1 MRKLLKNKWFGVAL
15 WASGI
20 FLYVFLSFKPASI
33 FSLGIMIAL
42 PLVGKGS
49 LIIYKATG
57 PSFSK
62 FLLVVLQFPALAILY
77 FLIRLVIG

>member
-1 MRKLLKNKWFGVAL
+1 MRKLLKNKWFGIVL

-20 FLYVFLSFKPASI
+20 FLYVFLSFQPASI
-33 FSLGIMIAL
+33 FALGIMVAFPVIAR
-42 PLVGKGS
+42 GS
-49 LIIYKATG
+49 IVIYKSTG